1 MIGLD
6 FVKHVD
12 KDWRKHVTYID
23 GTPYN
28 DNYCPLSGGRCRGE
42 DCMFWNDDAHVCG
55 YLSHK
60 NSSIHPSI
68 PRSPLAEF
76 LLRQTSTK

>member
-23 GTPYN
+23 GTPYT

-42 DCMFWNDDAHVCG
+42 DCMFWNDDTHVCG
-55 YLSHK
+55 YLTHK
-60 NSSIHPSI
+60 TTHSTMSS
-68 PRSPLAEF
+68 LTEF
-76 LLRQTSTK
+76 LLRQATTK